1 MAKKGRDQQKHVA
14 SKHVTTRRL
23 ARWQREK
30 RRQRITFLSGV
41 VIIVIVLGIIVGGVT
56 ATRSSDW
63 LSKVQTVSGTIT
75 IKKADYANDLKLFQ
89 IGIYNSSTMT
99 NESPLKTIEDGYLVK
114 DKAKEVGID
123 ASETEIDNA
132 ILAFFGVAN
141 KSFSDTDFQQ
151 AYQNTLGNFS
161 ISNKDFR
168 DNIQVQILGP
178 KLLSY
183 YINQTPAS
191 GEQAAVE
198 TIIVFNESDANELTE
213 RWRSGEDFTTLS
225 AAYGNNSQSGWLPKG
240 YAGGEFDNVAFTIEI
255 GNISDPIPI
264 GNISDAT
271 SSSDGYYVLK
281 VLERKDD
288 VISDSMRQAWG
299 YNEYETWYQQAYA
312 TKVERNPD
320 LNLAELYAWAVKQ
333 LS

>member
-183 YINQTPAS
+183 YINQTPTS

-198 TIIVFNESDANELTE
+198 TIIVFNESDANDVTQ
-213 RWRSGEDFTTLS
+213 RWRNGEEFTTLS
-225 AAYGNNSQSGWLPKG
+225 AEYGNNSQSGWLPKG
-240 YAGGEFDNVAFTIEI
+240 YIGGDFDNVAFTIEV
-255 GNISDPIPI
+255 GNISDPILM
-264 GNISDAT
+264 GNVSDTT
-271 SSSDGYYVLK
+271 SSSSIYYVIK

-288 VISDSMRQAWG
+288 AISDSMRQTWG
-299 YNEYETWYQQAYA
+299 YNKFDTWYQQEYTA
-312 TKVERNPD
+312 KVERNPD
-320 LNLAELYAWAVKQ
+320 LNLTELHAWAVTQ